1 MFLKDGSVTI
11 TQSHWQL
18 SLTATQKTSELLTPL
33 VDLYGGY
40 VYIDRGNSQ
49 SYKWYI
55 TKKED
60 VLKLIEYFKEHPSR
74 SAKNNILH
82 LVPQYY
88 ELKGMKAHK
97 AEAETCLAKSW
108 SIFFNKWLNYE

>member
-1 MFLKDGSVTI
+1 MLSIKSIHRLSNSERDLKLKQWLAVLIDGSITI

-18 SLTATQKTSELLTPL
+18 SLTATQKTSELLTPI

-60 VLKLIEYFKEHPSR
+60 RVKLIEYFKEHPSR
-74 SAKNNILH
+74 SAKNNR
-82 LVPQYY
+82 
-88 ELKGMKAHK
+88 
-97 AEAETCLAKSW
+97 
-108 SIFFNKWLNYE
+108 

>member
-1 MFLKDGSVTI
+1 ML
-11 TQSHWQL
+11 
-18 SLTATQKTSELLTPL
+18 
-33 VDLYGGY
+33 
-40 VYIDRGNSQ
+40 DRGSSQ

-60 VLKLIEYFKEHPSR
+60 VLKLIEYFKQHPSR
-74 SAKNNILH
+74 SAKNNRLH

-88 ELKGMKAHK
+88 ELKSMKAQK